1 MTVRSYRHRRGRMG
15 TTSTAALERHADRVV
30 TVDGSPLDVPALFGR
45 TAPLVVEIG
54 SGMGEATASMAAA
67 EPERDVLAVDV
78 HVQGLGRLLRRVE
91 ELGLTNV
98 RVAEGDAVVLLR
110 SMLAAGSLDEVRVF
124 FPDPWPKAR
133 HAKRRLVQRGFLDL
147 VADRLRGNGVLH
159 LATDWAPYAAQM
171 RELVRSHPSYDVVHE
186 GERPTHRPVTRFEQQ
201 GLDAGRTSYDVIA
214 RRNLGS
220 GPTSEGDRV
229 RLPVLPD

>member
-15 TTSTAALERHADRVV
+15 TATAAALDRLAEQIVS
-30 TVDGSPLDVPALFGR
+30 VDETPLDVEALFGR
-45 TAPLVVEIG
+45 SAPLVVEIG

-110 SMLAAGSLDEVRVF
+110 SMLAAGCSKWSHEASTCSPGSRV
-124 FPDPWPKAR
+124 
-133 HAKRRLVQRGFLDL
+133 V
-147 VADRLRGNGVLH
+147 
-159 LATDWAPYAAQM
+159 
-171 RELVRSHPSYDVVHE
+171 
-186 GERPTHRPVTRFEQQ
+186 
-201 GLDAGRTSYDVIA
+201 
-214 RRNLGS
+214 
-220 GPTSEGDRV
+220 
-229 RLPVLPD
+229 